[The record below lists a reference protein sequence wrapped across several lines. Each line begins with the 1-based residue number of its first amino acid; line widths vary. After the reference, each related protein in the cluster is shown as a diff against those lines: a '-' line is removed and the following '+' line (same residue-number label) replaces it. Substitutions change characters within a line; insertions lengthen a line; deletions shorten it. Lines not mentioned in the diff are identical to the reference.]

1 MVCSALGKNLWHRWK
16 TIPGDVCPAPVIIPA
31 QASQGSTEFVGCC
44 QILSPSCVLSVPRL
58 GILLGMGLRELR
70 SHIAAPQLLCIL
82 PPAKNQ
88 CSSSISSNSCSPS
101 LLQMLLLSQCK
112 PNMFKCSLFFWLCFI
127 FVPSF
132 CF

>member
-58 GILLGMGLRELR
+58 GILLGMGLRELC

-82 PPAKNQ
+82 PPTK
-88 CSSSISSNSCSPS
+88 PV
-101 LLQMLLLSQCK
+101 LLQHLFQFLLPLTPANAASEPAQTK
-112 PNMFKCSLFFWLCFI
+112 H
-127 FVPSF
+127 V
-132 CF
+132 